1 LSAAKRTRDEA
12 ISLCAGYEEYL
23 SAREKEN
30 MDLTWRELDHAIEMQ
45 AEEEQKK
52 NDPEHKP
59 SKKMCPSFEALARL
73 WAPSSLPWSDAD
85 MLRASAVRFISTW
98 HPQAFTIQRR
108 ITCSVKWKE
117 GRDLKA

>member
-85 MLRASAVRFISTW
+85 MLRASADWALPSMATASNGKSQSPIK
-98 HPQAFTIQRR
+98 HADHLAAKGI
-108 ITCSVKWKE
+108 
-117 GRDLKA
+117 